1 LASKSNRQ
9 RRLERARTERR
20 IARRAE
26 QVRRRRQIQAG
37 IGAAIALVLIVL
49 GTVWALGGFSPTP
62 PQTVA
67 SGSCTWTLQD
77 PKTNPD
83 VIDTGHPPT
92 DGELR
97 SGFATLTFKTNLGD
111 IEARMNLTQT
121 PCTGASF
128 NYLAGKNY
136 YKNSTC
142 TQLDTD
148 QKLLTCG
155 DPKNNGTGNP
165 SYQYANELVPT
176 APIGGDPTASPTT
189 ATPTSPTPTDSAS
202 PSAAPA
208 QTYYAKGTIVMLNTG
223 ANTNSGQFYIVYGDG
238 STLSNAYT
246 IVGTITKG
254 LDLVT
259 GVADAG
265 AAPGADGTTGPT
277 GKPNKDL
284 TIQSVV
290 FSPVS
295 AVPSDSTGSPAAST
309 TPPTTPTATP
319 S

>member
-1 LASKSNRQ
+1 MASKSNRQ
-9 RRLERARTERR
+9 RRLERARAERR

-37 IGAAIALVLIVL
+37 VGAAIALVLIVV
-49 GTVWALGGFSPTP
+49 GAIWALGGFSPKP

-77 PKTNPD
+77 PKTNPSL
-83 VIDTGHPPT
+83 VDTGHPPT

-97 SGFATLTFKTNLGD
+97 SGFATLTLKTNLGD

-128 NYLAGKNY
+128 KYLAGKNY
-136 YKNSTC
+136 YNNSTC
-142 TQLDTD
+142 FQLDTN
-148 QKLLTCG
+148 QKILACG
-155 DPKNNGTGNP
+155 DPKNDGTGNP

-176 APIGGDPTASPTT
+176 APIGGDPT
-189 ATPTSPTPTDSAS
+189 PTPSTSAS
-202 PSAAPA
+202 PSAGPA
-208 QTYYAKGTIVMLNTG
+208 LTYYAKGTIVMVNTG

-246 IVGTITKG
+246 EVGTITKG
-254 LDLVT
+254 LDLVET
-259 GVADAG
+259 VAAAG
-265 AAPGADGTTGPT
+265 ATGTDGTPGPT
-277 GKPNKDL
+277 GKPAKDL
-284 TIQSVV
+284 TIQSVA
-290 FSPVS
+290 FS
-295 AVPSDSTGSPAAST
+295 AVPAAPSDSASPATGT
-309 TPPTTPTATP
+309 TPTTTPTAKP

>member
-1 LASKSNRQ
+1 MASKSNRQ
-9 RRLERARTERR
+9 RQLERARAERR

-37 IGAAIALVLIVL
+37 VGAAVALVLIVL
-49 GTVWALGGFSPTP
+49 GTIWALGGFTPKP

-67 SGSCTWTLQD
+67 SGSCTWTLED
-77 PKTNPD
+77 PKTSAD

-97 SGFATLTFKTNLGD
+97 SGFATVTFKTNLGD

-136 YKNSTC
+136 YNNSTC
-142 TQLDTD
+142 FQLDTE
-148 QKLLTCG
+148 QKLLSCG
-155 DPKNNGTGNP
+155 DPKNTGSGNP
-165 SYQYANELVPT
+165 SYQYTNELVPT
-176 APIGGDPTASPTT
+176 APIGGDPTTSPTT
-189 ATPTSPTPTDSAS
+189 PAQTSSAS
-202 PSAAPA
+202 PSVGPG
-208 QTYYAKGTIVMLNTG
+208 QTYYGKGTIVMINTG

-246 IVGTITKG
+246 VVGTITKG

-259 GVADAG
+259 GVAAAG
-265 AAPGADGTTGPT
+265 AAGADGAAAPT
-277 GKPNKDL
+277 GKPSKDL
-284 TIQSVV
+284 TIQSVT

-295 AVPSDSTGSPAAST
+295 AAPSDSST

>member
-9 RRLERARTERR
+9 RRLERARAERR

-37 IGAAIALVLIVL
+37 VGAAIALVLIVV
-49 GTVWALGGFSPTP
+49 GTIWALGGFSPKP

-77 PKTNPD
+77 PKTNPSL
-83 VIDTGHPPT
+83 VDTGHPPT

-97 SGFATLTFKTNLGD
+97 SGFATLRFTTNLGD

-128 NYLAGKNY
+128 KYLAGKNY
-136 YKNSTC
+136 FNNSTC
-142 TQLDTD
+142 FQVDTD
-148 QKLLTCG
+148 QKILTCG
-155 DPKNNGTGNP
+155 DPKNDGTGNP

-189 ATPTSPTPTDSAS
+189 AAAASPTPTGSAS
-202 PSAAPA
+202 PSPGPA
-208 QTYYAKGTIVMLNTG
+208 LTYYAKGTIVMVNTG

-246 IVGTITKG
+246 EVGTITKG
-254 LDLVT
+254 LDLVAT
-259 GVADAG
+259 VAAAG
-265 AAPGADGTTGPT
+265 ATGADGKPSAS
-277 GKPNKDL
+277 GKPAKDL
-284 TIQSVV
+284 TIQSVT
-290 FSPVS
+290 FSPVPSEPSSS
-295 AVPSDSTGSPAAST
+295 ASTPAAGT
-309 TPPTTPTATP
+309 TPATTPTATP